1 MNRNTKILT
10 AILVLSNLG
19 WIGAYINQSVD
30 HGLTITYQ
38 DASYETVS
46 KMLEQA
52 LVVANENLVGEPLS
66 EVEALIKT
74 DSYGSEPF
82 IKEGCLYAGG
92 LCLEIS
98 EDSKISKVRAE

>member
-1 MNRNTKILT
+1 MNRNTKIVITLL
-10 AILVLSNLG
+10 ILSNLG
-19 WIGAYINQSVD
+19 WISAYIIQSVD
-30 HGLTITYQ
+30 HGFTVTYQ
-38 DASYETVS
+38 GASYETVS

-66 EVEALIKT
+66 QVEAAIKT
-74 DSYGSEPF
+74 DSYGFQPF